1 MSNFFCLSGRPA
13 FLEKGWLNCLPI
25 GTLSVSM
32 SDYYFWTRTLP
43 GGKGTPRDLVA
54 GDNHRKYC
62 INAQIEKKRS

>member
-1 MSNFFCLSGRPA
+1 
-13 FLEKGWLNCLPI
+13 
-25 GTLSVSM
+25 M